1 MWRGGSSDTIDFE
14 QCGEWGAGIKSILNS
29 VEGVWGEGGSDAN
42 DFSCSQLLIQ
52 QEHHYQE
59 IVLVCHDQ
67 DQTGN
72 QAISL

>member
-1 MWRGGSSDTIDFE
+1 MCVCVWCEWVGWV
-14 QCGEWGAGIKSILNS
+14 CGECVWGSCVGS
-29 VEGVWGEGGSDAN
+29 VRGEGVWGEGGSDAN

>member
-1 MWRGGSSDTIDFE
+1 MWRVGGSDKIDFE
-14 QCGEWGAGIKSILNS
+14 QCGGCVWGG
-29 VEGVWGEGGSDAN
+29 GEGGSDAN